1 MSLSDEEWD
10 KINGINVWVYV
21 DDGDGYVDLGSDNV
35 YEFDDDGDLMV
46 DFDYYWVA
54 LNGQVVPFYFEY
66 ETPENVKDGYTY
78 GYVPAVLNGNERLK

>member
-1 MSLSDEEWD
+1 LEVKDKGDYFALSLSDEEWD

-54 LNGQVVPFYFEY
+54 LNGQVV
-66 ETPENVKDGYTY
+66 
-78 GYVPAVLNGNERLK
+78 LL

>member
-1 MSLSDEEWD
+1 
-10 KINGINVWVYV
+10 
-21 DDGDGYVDLGSDNV
+21 
-35 YEFDDDGDLMV
+35 MV

-78 GYVPAVLNGNERLK
+78 GYVPAVLTATSRLK